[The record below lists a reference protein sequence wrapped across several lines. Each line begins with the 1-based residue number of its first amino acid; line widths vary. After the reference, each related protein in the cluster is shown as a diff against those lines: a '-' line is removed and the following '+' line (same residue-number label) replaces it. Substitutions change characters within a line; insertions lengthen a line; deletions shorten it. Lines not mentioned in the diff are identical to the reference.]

1 MNYKFNRNM
10 DEAIDIVYD
19 WADDYGLNLVELQ
32 FGDDDFM
39 SWEITQ
45 GNPRLRGIK
54 DLQEQLYN
62 INFDL
67 GFDEPSFVLT
77 IFPF

>member
-1 MNYKFNRNM
+1 MEYKFNRNM
-10 DEAIDIVYD
+10 DEALDIVYD
-19 WADDYGLNLVELQ
+19 WADDYGLNLME
-32 FGDDDFM
+32 DAWNDDFV
-39 SWEITQ
+39 SWEITS

-54 DLQEQLYN
+54 DLQEQLYS
-62 INFDL
+62 INYDL